1 MFGGTYLAKD
11 ALEGNIYQISFDKNN
26 IIKGWLLFVSDEG
39 NEYLIKRNTI
49 LNSKVKRKLFQS
61 NISLKN
67 FRVDYKA
74 SNKTNYK
81 NIGIGVGLILSAILR
96 TLLPSY
102 IFYESIPSTP
112 FTGFLRVFIF
122 IMMLLISFK
131 LIAIWR
137 KVMLEKNIKRLKGE
151 LNFIGY
157 YQPLSPIKIT
167 KNGNKVW

>member
-1 MFGGTYLAKD
+1 MFGGTYLAEDFLK
-11 ALEGNIYQISFDKNN
+11 GNIYQISFDKKN

-67 FRVDYKA
+67 CRIDYKT

-81 NIGIGVGLILSAILR
+81 NIGIGVGLILSAVLR
-96 TLLPSY
+96 ALLPSY
-102 IFYESIPSTP
+102 IFYESAPSTP
-112 FTGFLRVFIF
+112 SIGFLRVLIF
-122 IMMLLISFK
+122 IIMLLISFK
-131 LIAIWR
+131 LVAIWR
-137 KVMLEKNIKRLKGE
+137 KVVLEKNIKNLKGE

-167 KNGNKVW
+167 KNGKKVW